1 MTVPP
6 VFKKKDQPMSTN
18 TMTRPDILKSTLHH
32 VDQLPFVKMHGLG
45 NDFVVLDKKDIPAG
59 TDLAELTAVLCDRH
73 FGVGADGLI
82 TYDDP
87 RDVSCDVRFVYY
99 NGDGSIA
106 EMCGNGIRCFARFVY
121 ERGVVNKKEFIADTL
136 AGPISPK
143 INDDGTV
150 TVNMGAPRFKANDM
164 PFDVSK
170 TKGDVSGEWIANHAL
185 AVTAEGKTTDV
196 PISMVSMGNPHCLV
210 FQEDLPSELDPA
222 VYGPVMEVH
231 PVFSN
236 KTNVEFL
243 TLTKPDTLK
252 VVVWERGCG
261 FTLACGTGA
270 CASAVG
276 ARRLG
281 KTSSDR
287 TFVELPGGTLTIDWN
302 GDVESPV
309 MMTGPAEYV
318 FSGTI
323 NAS

>member
-1 MTVPP
+1 
-6 VFKKKDQPMSTN
+6 
-18 TMTRPDILKSTLHH
+18 MTRPDTVQSVLNSIAP
-32 VDQLPFVKMHGLG
+32 LPFVKMHGLG
-45 NDFVVLDKKDIPAG
+45 NDFVMLDKKDIPAG
-59 TDLAELTAVLCDRH
+59 IDLAELASVLCDRH

-82 TYDDP
+82 TYDDA
-87 RDVSCDVRFVYY
+87 SEASFDVRFVYY
-99 NGDGSIA
+99 NSDGSIA

-121 ERGVVNKKEFIADTL
+121 DRGMVTKKEFIAETL

-150 TVNMGAPRFKANDM
+150 TVNMGAPRFKASDM
-164 PFDVSK
+164 PFEASK
-170 TKGDVSGEWIANHAL
+170 TQGDLSGDWIANHRL
-185 AVTAEGKTTDV
+185 SVTAEGKTSDV
-196 PISMVSMGNPHCLV
+196 PVSMVSMGNPHCLV
-210 FQEDLPSELDPA
+210 FQDDLASELDPA

-243 TLTKPDTLK
+243 TLIKPDTLK

-287 TFVELPGGTLTIDWN
+287 TFVELPGGTLTIDWDGN
-302 GDVESPV
+302 VDSPV
-309 MMTGPAEYV
+309 MMTGSADYV
-318 FSGTI
+318 FSGSVQ
-323 NAS
+323 AG